1 MNGMADVVPLHPA
14 PPFSE
19 DALACEFT
27 SQHGDNY
34 RYVAAWGR
42 WLRWDD
48 ARWSEDSTLAVFDL
62 SRAICRDAAATANA
76 EHVQKSL
83 ASAKAVAAVERLARA
98 DRQHA
103 ATTDQWDSD
112 PWLLNTPAGV
122 VDLRTGAI
130 RNHRRDDYLTKITIT
145 GPGGEC
151 PLWMAFLDRITAS
164 DDELQSYLQRVAGY
178 GLTGLTRDHALFFC
192 YGTGANGKSVLLN
205 TIANILG
212 DFHTSAPADLFL
224 ESYGN
229 EHPTGLAGLRGA
241 RLVTATETD
250 HGKRWAEAK
259 VKLLTGGDRIA
270 ARFMRQDYFEFTP
283 QFKLIVAGN
292 HKPTLRAVDEAI
304 RRRLHLIPFTVTIPP
319 DERDDRLSE
328 KLRAEWSGILAWMIE
343 GAVEWGLTGLRPP
356 EAVRAATDEYLE
368 AEDALG
374 QWIAEACMTSA
385 NNTASATHLYEA
397 WRTWCERTGEKPG
410 TQRSFSQLL
419 LDKGYIREKTRTGRV
434 FRGICPRPE
443 EYNATLV

>member
-1 MNGMADVVPLHPA
+1 
-14 PPFSE
+14 
-19 DALACEFT
+19 
-27 SQHGDNY
+27 
-34 RYVAAWGR
+34 
-42 WLRWDD
+42 
-48 ARWSEDSTLAVFDL
+48 
-62 SRAICRDAAATANA
+62 
-76 EHVQKSL
+76 
-83 ASAKAVAAVERLARA
+83 
-98 DRQHA
+98 
-103 ATTDQWDSD
+103 
-112 PWLLNTPAGV
+112 
-122 VDLRTGAI
+122 
-130 RNHRRDDYLTKITIT
+130 
-145 GPGGEC
+145 
-151 PLWMAFLDRITAS
+151 MAFLDRITAS

-374 QWIAEACMTSA
+374 QWIAEACMTDVD
-385 NNTASATHLYEA
+385 NTASATHLYSA
-397 WRTWCERTGEKPG
+397 WRGWCDRSGERPG
-410 TQRSFSQLL
+410 TKKAFSQRLV
-419 LDKGYIREKTRTGRV
+419 DKGYKRKRV
-434 FRGICPRPE
+434 RMGTQFLGICPRPE
-443 EYNATLV
+443 TRNDP